1 MVLVFSESHALLS
14 LDYSEMNNDQLHS
27 YKVCLQAAW
36 NQILRQVACNRILA
50 LILILILILA
60 LIPILRPRQTGCH
73 RTLIM
78 IVIQA
83 ACNRIV
89 IVIVIQAAYH
99 HTVCECAVLQ
109 MYQEMELPE
118 VASKTPFI
126 LLSELMGTKSC
137 KQDSTGKSA
146 MAVLRH
152 LGRINEQAIKGNK
165 RMFTVGLTSCGH

>member
-1 MVLVFSESHALLS
+1 MLRQANCNRILIVILILIPRQAGCRRTLIVI
-14 LDYSEMNNDQLHS
+14 
-27 YKVCLQAAW
+27 QAAC
-36 NQILRQVACNRILA
+36 NRIVILIHAACNRLVRQAACNRILIV
-50 LILILILILA
+50 ILILI
-60 LIPILRPRQTGCH
+60 PRQAGCH
-73 RTLIM
+73 RTL

-89 IVIVIQAAYH
+89 IVILIQAAYH
-99 HTVCECAVLQ
+99 HTVCECAVQ
-109 MYQEMELPE
+109 MYQAMELPE

-165 RMFTVGLTSCGH
+165 RMFTVGLSSCGH